1 MLADVDRVIG
11 LGIAALVAVLGCGGR
26 GDKRFGERCYNDVEC
41 ARGLCVAG
49 ARGDQP
55 ICTKSCARAS
65 DCPEGWSCSGV
76 TADNVLVCAHGSG
89 TPFGR

>member
-1 MLADVDRVIG
+1 MLPGVDRLIG
-11 LGIAALVAVLGCGGR
+11 LAIVLAAFGWGCGGR
-26 GDKRFGERCYNDVEC
+26 GEKRFGERCYNDVEC

-49 ARGDQP
+49 ARGDHA

-76 TADNVLVCAHGSG
+76 TADNVLVCAHGSA
-89 TPFGR
+89 TPFGQ